1 MTYQELFKKYTNQ
14 LNKDQERTAI
24 ELIVLEVNG
33 LSKQGLILNYNNQV
47 LHLKKTET
55 LISEYFQGMP
65 VQYLLGFTYFYGYK
79 FFVSPAVLIPRF
91 DSEILIEAV
100 LEHLDKGQEY
110 RILDIGTGSGNLA
123 ITLKK
128 LLPKAIIEAVDISD
142 SALELAK
149 KNAKYHK
156 VDINFIQSD
165 LFSNVNNKYD
175 IIISNPPYIRKEDL
189 LSEYVLKEPK
199 GALIAEEDGLYYYK
213 TILKEINR
221 YLNDKYLVFFEIGI
235 NQETKVTEYVRKYL
249 GAKTKVYL
257 DLNLI
262 PRVVMTEGDKSENN
276 I

>member
-1 MTYQELFKKYTNQ
+1 M
-14 LNKDQERTAI
+14 I
-24 ELIVLEVNG
+24 
-33 LSKQGLILNYNNQV
+33 
-47 LHLKKTET
+47 
-55 LISEYFQGMP
+55 
-65 VQYLLGFTYFYGYK
+65 
-79 FFVSPAVLIPRF
+79 
-91 DSEILIEAV
+91 
-100 LEHLDKGQEY
+100 
-110 RILDIGTGSGNLA
+110 
-123 ITLKK
+123 
-128 LLPKAIIEAVDISD
+128 
-142 SALELAK
+142 ALELK
-149 KNAKYHK
+149 QENAKYHK

-165 LFSNVNNKYD
+165 LFSKWTKYD

-262 PRVVMTEGDKSENN
+262 PRVVMIEGDKSENN